1 MEKLE
6 MILSVER
13 LSHNRH
19 YSALSCIVLADYA
32 ERYYAPLELSPE
44 WGAIPLGMGASP
56 YQCVSKKSS
65 CTILELKGI
74 FYATNHPS
82 KTNIPDS

>member
-44 WGAIPLGMGASP
+44 WGAISQQALAD
-56 YQCVSKKSS
+56 VFVK
-65 CTILELKGI
+65 
-74 FYATNHPS
+74 NHFEQ
-82 KTNIPDS
+82 